1 MKVKLLKKVRKEFS
15 INHYPSGCIK
25 TRPGFRTTPLWPN
38 EKYGPN
44 TYTLEH
50 NGVVLACLDLSKGY
64 INKTPQVIYSDL
76 KNLLVFHIREIYG
89 KYGTRRINKVK
100 QQQQPKK
107 LWYKSI

>member
-15 INHYPSGCIK
+15 INHYPDGFK
-25 TRPGFRTTPLWPN
+25 RQVPGFRSNAIVPT

-44 TYTLEH
+44 TYTLER
-50 NGVVLACLDLSKGY
+50 NNVVLAGLDLSKHWVD
-64 INKTPQVIYSDL
+64 KPPQVIYDDL
-76 KNLLVFHIREIYG
+76 YRIMMVHIREIYG

-100 QQQQPKK
+100 KQQQPKK